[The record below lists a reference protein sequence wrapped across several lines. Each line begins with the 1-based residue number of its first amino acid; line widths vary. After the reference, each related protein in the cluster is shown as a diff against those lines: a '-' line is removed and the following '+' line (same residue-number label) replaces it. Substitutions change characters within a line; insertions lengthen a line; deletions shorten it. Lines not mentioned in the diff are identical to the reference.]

1 MKVKVGTAVITNV
14 DTVGILTFCEVKE
27 IFVINSEIILGLI
40 HLRTLEYSHHYHSW
54 IVESTEDLDLLKMQ
68 SLDCYQVFKPCLMKG
83 YYHRY
88 FVTLK
93 SSV

>member
-1 MKVKVGTAVITNV
+1 VKVGTAVITDV
-14 DTVGILTFCEVKE
+14 DTVGTPTFCEVKE
-27 IFVINSEIILGLI
+27 IFVINSEIILGLM

-68 SLDCYQVFKPCLMKG
+68 SLDCYQKFKPRLMKG
-83 YYHRY
+83 YHQY